1 MWQAISNPAEAR
13 VDRAGLQALFD
24 RVAESVSVDSLCGAQ
39 VAVAR
44 HGRLA
49 GFEAFGNARCGG
61 AAREVTRETLF
72 ATYSCTKAIVSSAA
86 WILLEEG
93 KLALT
98 DRVAEVIPEFGHHGK
113 QQVTLEQ
120 LLLHTA
126 GLPGASMSYEDW
138 EDPSRRLACFAE
150 WKLEW
155 EPGSRFVYHGN
166 SAMWLVAELIT
177 RAAGLDYRDFIR
189 TRIAE
194 PLGLRDL
201 RIGLPDSE
209 HARVADVINIGEPMS
224 QQERDVSP
232 IDAPTIDESTVGHAN
247 APAARRIGSPGGG
260 CIATAA
266 DLALFYQG
274 MLADADPD
282 GARSRGVQGPGVWR
296 PETLREAWSPRQ
308 RELTDPMTGQAALRG
323 LGVVVAGESG
333 RMWRGFAETCGAR
346 SIGHMG
352 AGGQVA
358 WADPDSGLS
367 FVYLTNGAQRN
378 SAKQGA
384 TSFQMSMLAAASA
397 SAD

>member
-1 MWQAISNPAEAR
+1 VREPISDPAEAG

-24 RVAESVSVDSLCGAQ
+24 KVAKSVSVDPLCGAQ

-49 GFEAFGNARCGG
+49 GFGAFGRARCGG
-61 AAREVTRETLF
+61 VEQEVSRQTLF

-86 WILLEEG
+86 WVLLENG
-93 KLALT
+93 TLAL
-98 DRVAEVIPEFGHHGK
+98 DSRVAELIPEFARHGK
-113 QQVTLEQ
+113 DQVTLEH

-126 GLPGASMSYEDW
+126 GMPGSSMSYEEWD
-138 EDPSRRLACFAE
+138 DPGRRLERFGE

-166 SAMWLVAELIT
+166 SSMWVVAELIS
-177 RAAGLDYRDFIR
+177 RVAGIDYRDFIR

-209 HARVADVINIGEPMS
+209 HSRVADVINVGEPMS
-224 QQERDVSP
+224 QQERAVSP
-232 IDAPTIDESTVGHAN
+232 VDAPTIDESTVGHAN
-247 APAARRIGSPGGG
+247 AAAARRIGSPGGG

-274 MLADADPD
+274 MLADEDPD
-282 GARSRGVQGPGVWR
+282 RARSRGVQETGIWR
-296 PETLREAWSPRQ
+296 PGTLRDAWTPRQ
-308 RELTDPMTGQAALRG
+308 LELMDPMTGQPALRG
-323 LGVVVAGESG
+323 LGVVVAGDTG

-346 SIGHMG
+346 SFGHMG

-378 SAKQGA
+378 AAKQGA
-384 TSFQMSMLAAASA
+384 TGFQMSTLAVASA
-397 SAD
+397 MSD